1 MKMKNR
7 SEILLMPVLLIW
19 SLISCST
26 DYYPKPKGFNRIIL
40 PEPKFVQLPDSFPY
54 SFQYS
59 VHSKLLRDSSWIA
72 ERFWVDIYY
81 PDMGATIQVTYKPI
95 NGPHGLLQEY
105 QEDSYR
111 LTAKH
116 QVKAY
121 SIEEL
126 NVNLPNGDVAVVS
139 ELEGQV
145 PSQFQFYV
153 TDSVQHFL
161 RGALYFK
168 TATHN
173 DSLAPVIEYMKQDI
187 MHLLNTL
194 TWR

>member
-1 MKMKNR
+1 M
-7 SEILLMPVLLIW
+7 SILIIAV
-19 SLISCST
+19 SCSS
-26 DYYPKPKGFNRIIL
+26 DYLPKPKGYNRLEL
-40 PEPKFVQLPDSFPY
+40 PTPTFLDLPDSFPY

-59 VHSKLLRDSSWIA
+59 KHARLLRDSSWIA
-72 ERFWVDIYY
+72 ERYWVDIYY
-81 PDMGATIQVTYKPI
+81 PALQSNVQVTYKPI
-95 NGPHGLLQEY
+95 NGVEGLREEY

-111 LTAKH
+111 LTSKH

-121 SIEEL
+121 SIEDT
-126 NVNLPNGDVAVVS
+126 NVRLPNGDIAVVT

-153 TDSVQHFL
+153 TDSVRHFL

-168 TATHN
+168 TATDN
-173 DSLAPVIEYMKQDI
+173 DSLAPAIEYMKQDI

-194 TWR
+194 EWK